1 MSDTN
6 EFVVRVGRDR
16 GTKYSMMRFNVPIE
30 LAQWNK
36 IQKYNIDLA
45 RDMSKQRNFDLKA
58 DEGPQFGEGSEY
70 RAREKE
76 IARKMMMGHKIRKFD
91 IDAQPWKMKVRES
104 GKDVRKF
111 TGTREGGIGDSSM
124 YFVMR
129 QEEGGVFK
137 ATPVEDWYNFKP
149 EIRYRTLTSDEADA
163 HWEQR
168 DQIMNKFNFMNNKR
182 LDDQIEGMEG
192 RLEGKSGGSRK
203 KVNDDLRIHGAED
216 EYISSEDEFKRER
229 QKQSRGKKNLGGRK
243 AMNGEEAI
251 EDSDDGDDE
260 GQEVDYMSDDSS
272 DFDDVQ
278 TEKTEKDRDQ
288 AGVNEKD
295 DFMTSSEE
303 SEDEDKPE
311 DEDQPKDESDQ
322 DSDIEGIVSNSVLF
336 QNKKK
341 SNSRSNTPTEELKA
355 KARSTTP
362 LKRVREEHSPSP
374 SGSNKRPRDS
384 PTNISGGLGA
394 ITHEQVRAALSI
406 KPITTRELLRKFKKT
421 GSKNGLTQEQIVE
434 RVGAIM
440 KTFGSEMTTNV
451 KDGTKF
457 FFIKDR

>member
-45 RDMSKQRNFDLKA
+45 RDMSKQRNFDLRA

-91 IDAQPWKMKVRES
+91 IDAQPWKMKVREQ
-104 GKDVRKF
+104 GKDTKKF

-149 EIRYRTLTSDEADA
+149 EIKHRTLTHEEAEAEWERRDA
-163 HWEQR
+163 
-168 DQIMNKFNFMNNKR
+168 IMNKFNFMNNKR

-192 RLEGKSGGSRK
+192 RLEKSAGGSRK

-216 EYISSEDEFKRER
+216 DYVSSEDEFKRER
-229 QKQSRGKKNLGGRK
+229 KKQSRGKKNVGGRT
-243 AMNGEEAI
+243 AGEEAI

-278 TEKTEKDRDQ
+278 TEKTEKDRDR
-288 AGVNEKD
+288 AGVDEKD
-295 DFMTSSEE
+295 NFMSSSEE
-303 SEDEDKPE
+303 SEEEEKQE

-341 SNSRSNTPTEELKA
+341 SNSRSNTPTEELKVKA
-355 KARSTTP
+355 KTTTP

-374 SGSNKRPRDS
+374 SGSNNKRARDS

>member
-1 MSDTN
+1 
-6 EFVVRVGRDR
+6 
-16 GTKYSMMRFNVPIE
+16 MMRFNVPIE

-91 IDAQPWKMKVRES
+91 IDAQPWKMKVREQ
-104 GKDVRKF
+104 GKDIRKF

-149 EIRYRTLTSDEADA
+149 EIKHRTLTHEEAEAEWERRDA
-163 HWEQR
+163 
-168 DQIMNKFNFMNNKR
+168 IMNKFNFMNNKR

-192 RLEGKSGGSRK
+192 RLEKSAGGSRK

-216 EYISSEDEFKRER
+216 DYVSSEDEFKRER
-229 QKQSRGKKNLGGRK
+229 KKQSRGKKNLGGRT
-243 AMNGEEAI
+243 AGDEAI
-251 EDSDDGDDE
+251 GDSDDGD
-260 GQEVDYMSDDSS
+260 
-272 DFDDVQ
+272 
-278 TEKTEKDRDQ
+278 
-288 AGVNEKD
+288 
-295 DFMTSSEE
+295 
-303 SEDEDKPE
+303 

-374 SGSNKRPRDS
+374 SGSNNKRARDS

-421 GSKNGLTQEQIVE
+421 GSKNGLSQEQIVE

-440 KTFGSEMTTNV
+440 KTFGSE
-451 KDGTKF
+451 
-457 FFIKDR
+457 

>member
-1 MSDTN
+1 
-6 EFVVRVGRDR
+6 
-16 GTKYSMMRFNVPIE
+16 
-30 LAQWNK
+30 
-36 IQKYNIDLA
+36 
-45 RDMSKQRNFDLKA
+45 
-58 DEGPQFGEGSEY
+58 
-70 RAREKE
+70 
-76 IARKMMMGHKIRKFD
+76 
-91 IDAQPWKMKVRES
+91 
-104 GKDVRKF
+104 
-111 TGTREGGIGDSSM
+111 
-124 YFVMR
+124 
-129 QEEGGVFK
+129 
-137 ATPVEDWYNFKP
+137 
-149 EIRYRTLTSDEADA
+149 
-163 HWEQR
+163 
-168 DQIMNKFNFMNNKR
+168 
-182 LDDQIEGMEG
+182 
-192 RLEGKSGGSRK
+192 
-203 KVNDDLRIHGAED
+203 
-216 EYISSEDEFKRER
+216 
-229 QKQSRGKKNLGGRK
+229 
-243 AMNGEEAI
+243 MNGEEAI

-374 SGSNKRPRDS
+374 SSSGTSKRARDS

-406 KPITTRELLRKFKKT
+406 KPITTRELLRKFKRT

-451 KDGTKF
+451 KDGTKY
-457 FFIKDR
+457 FFIKER